1 MSRLLTGFV
10 AGVLVVIMFAPDKGS
25 ETRKKISKR
34 GKELK
39 SKFNEFVDSMSE
51 KFHSMKGE
59 AEEFVERG
67 RQKAQSFANEAESSW
82 PNQ

>member
-10 AGVLVVIMFAPDKGS
+10 AGVLVGIMFAPDKGS

-67 RQKAQSFANEAESSW
+67 RQKAQTFANEAQNSW